1 MDIFK
6 DVRGKCRKQNPTTCR
21 LHGKGARERYE
32 LMLAVRAEIRDKREK
47 AMQAEFNTKAQQ
59 DFQNSWK
66 LRTESDGT
74 TSVSVY
80 RSGVPSA
87 PVERG
92 VEKPYYERCDSYI
105 PDDRQG
111 RMTGV
116 FCAPT
121 LGGAARWVRGNSLA
135 NIRDIEVREIRI
147 DIDNTYIYLVHD
159 WERASSM
166 DTPEMYKKYWNN
178 GMTMREYME
187 LSQKEPHKY
196 DPREFELLVPE
207 DSIISVK
214 PVKSQRV
221 IENAY
226 DSLSVDDLTEI
237 FKTLEKEKRILRKY
251 ATV

>member
-1 MDIFK
+1 MDMFSE
-6 DVRGKCRKQNPTTCR
+6 VRGKCRKTNPTTCR
-21 LHGKGARERYE
+21 LHGRGARERHE
-32 LMLAVRAEIRDKREK
+32 LLQSVRTEIRQKRERE
-47 AMQAEFNTKAQQ
+47 MQAEFNLKAQQ

-66 LRTESDGT
+66 LRKEPNGV
-74 TSVSVY
+74 TSISVY

-87 PVERG
+87 PLKRG

-105 PDDRQG
+105 TDSRQG

-121 LGGAARWVRGNSLA
+121 LGGAARWVRGNNLA
-135 NIRDIEVREIRI
+135 KLEDAEVREIRI
-147 DIDNTYIYLVHD
+147 DVDNTYIYLVHD

-178 GMTMREYME
+178 GMTMRQYME

-196 DPREFELLVPE
+196 DPREYELLVPE
-207 DSIISVK
+207 ETIISVK
-214 PVKSQRV
+214 PVSSNRV
-221 IENAY
+221 IQNAY
-226 DSLSVDDLTEI
+226 DSNVEDLTEI
-237 FKTLEKEKRILRKY
+237 FKAMAKEKRYLKKY